1 MMRIKEKFET
11 VLKYWYFKKL
21 LKKNLKGHNILWTI
35 LLWKPLLNPEVIK
48 KQLKFSQDHQY
59 KTNVEKWVFT
69 DETQFWFQMP
79 KKEDRLRKERTIF
92 NPRQKKGI
100 KGLTVMKYSVNIKVQ
115 FKFIIRVHRL
125 TKYIFNV

>member
-1 MMRIKEKFET
+1 MRIKEKFET

-21 LKKNLKGHNILWTI
+21 LKKNLKGYNILWTI

-59 KTNVEKWVFT
+59 KANVEKWVFT

-92 NPRQKKGI
+92 NPRQKKRNQRI
-100 KGLTVMKYSVNIKVQ
+100 NCYEVFSKHKSAV
-115 FKFIIRVHRL
+115 
-125 TKYIFNV
+125 